1 MSFISPDPDCAL
13 CGLCSGRTNIVLP
26 SGDPDSPVL
35 IVGEGPG
42 ENEDLQGRPF
52 IGRAG
57 SILDKTLEQA
67 GLPREKL
74 LITNTV
80 KCRPPGNR
88 DPTPEEMAACRRF
101 LDSEMESRKAVVGL
115 GRSAIRDLLGYT
127 GPMAAIV
134 NTRQTI
140 TVNGKEILF
149 IPTYHP
155 MACVYQKPA
164 REALLKTMVD
174 IREEF
179 F

>member
-115 GRSAIRDLLGYT
+115 GRSAIRDLLGYI

>member
-1 MSFISPDPDCAL
+1 MSFISPDSDCSL

-26 SGDPDSPVL
+26 SGDPESPVL

-42 ENEDLQGRPF
+42 ENEDLQGKPF

-57 SILDKTLEQA
+57 SILDKTLAQA
-67 GLPREKL
+67 ELPREKL

-88 DPTPEEMAACRRF
+88 DPTPEEMAACRKF
-101 LDSEMESRKAVVGL
+101 LESEMMTRQLVVGL

-127 GPMAAIV
+127 GPMANVV
-134 NTRQTI
+134 NVEQVI
-140 TVNGKEILF
+140 TVNGKQIRFL
-149 IPTYHP
+149 PTYHP

-164 REALLKTMVD
+164 REALLKTMLM
-174 IREEF
+174 IKEEF